1 MDKAYNF
8 LLNECNFNS
17 NEFVVAAISGG
28 PDSMTLLHL
37 LQKIRLVKGINIV
50 CAHVNHNKR
59 IESDDEKV
67 FVENYCN
74 NNNIYFEY
82 MKITD
87 YGEGNFQSNARD
99 IRYNFF
105 REVMGKYNSHILLT
119 AHHGDDLI
127 ETILMRIVRG
137 STLKGYSGFSK
148 ITDLNTYKIIRPL
161 IFHTKD
167 EIYEYLKNNNLSYVV
182 DNSNN
187 EDDYTRNR
195 YRHTILPFLKSE
207 DVNVHEKF
215 LQFSEILLEYD
226 NYYETNI
233 NKYYN
238 NGVLDISEFNNEDIL
253 TKKKIISYIL
263 KDIYND
269 NLSLITNT
277 HIDLIINLINN
288 NKSNVMI
295 NLPNNIVAIKE
306 YDKLSFKEA
315 SIEYDYNILLERVTL
330 LPNGRYLKIVDNE
343 EDNSNYVCR
352 LSSNELSMPL
362 YVRNRCDG
370 DKMEIMNLSGSKKVK
385 DIFIDE
391 KVPIS
396 DRNLWP
402 IVVDSSNAIVWI
414 PGLKKSKYN
423 KTKDEKCDIIIKYD

>member
-8 LLNECNFNS
+8 LLNECNFSS
-17 NEFVVAAISGG
+17 NEFIIAAISGG
-28 PDSMTLLHL
+28 PDSMALLHL
-37 LQKIRLVKGINIV
+37 LERIRSVIGINIV

-67 FVENYCN
+67 FVEEYCKN
-74 NNNIYFEY
+74 KSISFEY
-82 MKITD
+82 MKIIE
-87 YGEGNFQSNARD
+87 YGEGNFQSNARE

-137 STLKGYSGFSK
+137 SNLKGYSGFSK
-148 ITDLNTYKIIRPL
+148 ISDYGTYKIIRPL

-167 EIYEYLKNNNLSYVV
+167 EIYEYLKSNNLSYVI
-182 DNSNN
+182 DSSNN
-187 EDDYTRNR
+187 LDDYTRNR

-207 DVNVHEKF
+207 DARVHEKF
-215 LQFSEILLEYD
+215 LKFSETLMEYD

-238 NGVLDISEFNNEDIL
+238 NKCLDLSEFNKEDVL
-253 TKKKIISYIL
+253 TRKKILSFIL
-263 KDIYND
+263 KDIYED
-269 NLSLITNT
+269 NISLITNT
-277 HIDLIINLINN
+277 HIDLIMNLINN
-288 NKSNVMI
+288 SKSNVML
-295 NLPNNIVAIKE
+295 NLPCNIVVMKE
-306 YDKLSFKEA
+306 YDKLSFKETT
-315 SIEYDYNILLERVTL
+315 IDYDYNILLEKVTL
-330 LPNGRYLKIVDNE
+330 IPNGKYLNIIANTS
-343 EDNSNYVCR
+343 DNSNYVCR
-352 LSSNELSMPL
+352 LDSSEISMPL
-362 YVRNRCDG
+362 YVRNRRDG
-370 DKMEIMNLSGSKKVK
+370 DKMGIMNMSGSKKVK

-402 IVVDSSNAIVWI
+402 IVVDANNTIVWI